1 MDLQE
6 ATSRQQ
12 SGGGGVPSPGQAN
25 ELNSLKKLLED
36 QKKKLENLNKQLQDK
51 QKTVADLEA
60 KLKVRLRVLLQH
72 HFIFTWKWRNGLE

>member
-51 QKTVADLEA
+51 QKTVAELEA
-60 KLKVRLRVLLQH
+60 KLKVRLRVCSSTILSSLE
-72 HFIFTWKWRNGLE
+72 NDGLA